1 MATRRLRVL
10 QVLPALDGGGVERG
24 TLEVAAALVAAGH
37 HSMVMS
43 EGGGMVPALE
53 QGGSQHLTW
62 PIGRK
67 SIWILGLVPRLRRWL
82 RDHPVDIIHVRSR
95 LPAWIVHFALRN
107 LAAEHRPHL
116 VSTVHGLYSVG
127 RYSAIMCHGERII
140 AVSHTVEGYLR
151 EHYPKLDP
159 GRIRV
164 IPRGIQPEEFPFG
177 YQPDESWL
185 AAWYQQ
191 YPALR
196 GRFVLTLPGR
206 ITRLKGHH
214 DFLEMLQRLLAAGLP
229 VCGLIVGG
237 EHPRRQRYAAELRK
251 RVQELGLDSHLCFTG
266 QRGDMR
272 EIYAASDIVFSLSR
286 KPESFGRTTLEA
298 LSIGTP
304 VIGYDHGGVG
314 EILSELFPQ
323 GLVPLADIDGLVAHV
338 SAYYQSLP
346 QTPEQHRYL
355 LDDMLTSTLGLYEE
369 LMP

>member
-1 MATRRLRVL
+1 MKVL
-10 QVLPALDGGGVERG
+10 QVLPALSGGGVERG

-43 EGGGMVPALE
+43 EGGSMVPELE
-53 QGGSQHLTW
+53 RSGSEHLAW

-67 SIWILGLVPRLRRWL
+67 SLWTLGLVPRLRHWL
-82 RDHPVDIIHVRSR
+82 RSHPIDILHVRSR
-95 LPAWIVHFALRN
+95 LPAWIVHLTLRG

-127 RYSAIMCHGERII
+127 RYSEIMCHGERII
-140 AVSHTVEGYLR
+140 AVSHTVEHYLR
-151 EHYPKLDP
+151 AHYPNLDP
-159 GRIRV
+159 ARIRV
-164 IPRGIQPEEFPFG
+164 IPRGVRTAEFPFG
-177 YQPDESWL
+177 YQPDKAWWE
-185 AAWYQQ
+185 AWYKQ

-196 GRFVLTLPGR
+196 ERFVLTLPGR

-214 DFLEMLQRLLAAGLP
+214 DFLELLHRLRIAGLP
-229 VCGLIVGG
+229 VYGLIVGG
-237 EHPRRQRYAAELRK
+237 EHPRRQRYARELRE
-251 RVQELGLDSHLCFTG
+251 RVRKLKLGSHLCFTG
-266 QRGDMR
+266 QRNDMR

-314 EILSELFPQ
+314 EILTELFPK
-323 GLVPLADIDGLVAHV
+323 GLVPLGDLAELCTRV
-338 SAYYQSLP
+338 SAYYQSSP
-346 QTPEQHRYL
+346 QAPEQHHYR

-369 LMP
+369 LMS